1 MCNFTIFKTL
11 FSICVWV
18 NKSGFCQ
25 DSHIYIQV
33 VYYSVLCVQTSRT
46 ADEYDYGDPF
56 IDDSFIDDS
65 QLTSP
70 NTSTT
75 TNHWS
80 CILQSP
86 SPRVHGSRGA
96 RGADTSTSHSILQSP
111 SLRMHHSRGIRLTRN
126 STTTSH
132 WDDVVQS
139 PSPQVHDRRGT
150 RRDSISV
157 VVQSTSP
164 CVHERTRRAYLL
176 DYSDTEEPPQSS
188 STPSGGQCI
197 DDYSESQLLPL

>member
-1 MCNFTIFKTL
+1 MCL
-11 FSICVWV
+11 CEQV
-18 NKSGFCQ
+18 GFLLRQ
-25 DSHIYIQV
+25 SHIYLLYPV
-33 VYYSVLCVQTSRT
+33 VCYSTLCVQTSRT

-75 TNHWS
+75 TSHWS
-80 CILQSP
+80 SILQSP

-96 RGADTSTSHSILQSP
+96 RGADASTSTIHSILQSP
-111 SLRMHHSRGIRLTRN
+111 SPRMHHSRRTRLTRN
-126 STTTSH
+126 SAATSH
-132 WDDVVQS
+132 WDGVVQS

-164 CVHERTRRAYLL
+164 CVHERKGRAYLL

-188 STPSGGQCI
+188 STPSGGQCV
-197 DDYSESQLLPL
+197 DDYSES